1 MVSRPKRSIARQNYR
16 KLADVKLPKKTFKD
30 NCSKSTSSTL
40 PGASVLY
47 RLRVLES
54 DGDLV
59 KVRCIGYGSKYDEW
73 RRLDDIVNL
82 EDSDENLEEPQISD
96 GKQLSP
102 VSKFNLFEEL
112 ACAIKSSL
120 FSCRKGDPVCSID
133 LSFDGLHFE
142 ALAH

>member
-1 MVSRPKRSIARQNYR
+1 MASRPKRSIARQNYR

-30 NCSKSTSSTL
+30 NSSKSNSSTL

-59 KVRCIGYGSKYDEW
+59 KVRYIGYGSKYDEW
-73 RRLDDIVNL
+73 RRSEDIVNL
-82 EDSDENLEEPQISD
+82 EDSDENSDEPLISD

-102 VSKFNLFEEL
+102 VSKFSLFEEL
-112 ACAIKSSL
+112 ACVIKSSL
-120 FSCRKGDPVCSID
+120 FSHRKGDPVCSID
-133 LSFDGLHFE
+133 MSFDSLHF
-142 ALAH
+142 